1 MKKDCFYDETIQDY
15 IFNVENEEMNNREK
29 ISERRDYFEKRAL
42 EFAEK
47 NSKVRLKKSADWI
60 ESVISNSNYDL
71 SNSETLTDIFQRI
84 TEQTGIPQSAV
95 STYLNRNFALDNVYN
110 EYIAGS
116 EDNSTMPEATPE
128 PEF

>member
-60 ESVISNSNYDL
+60 ESVISNNNYDL

-84 TEQTGIPQSAV
+84 TEQTGIPQG
-95 STYLNRNFALDNVYN
+95 Y
-110 EYIAGS
+110 
-116 EDNSTMPEATPE
+116 
-128 PEF
+128 

>member
-1 MKKDCFYDETIQDY
+1 
-15 IFNVENEEMNNREK
+15 MNNKEK

-60 ESVISNSNYDL
+60 ESVISNYDL
-71 SNSETLTDIFQRI
+71 SSSENLSDIFQRI
-84 TEQTGIPQSAV
+84 TEQTDIPQSSV
-95 STYLNRNFALDNVYN
+95 STYLDRNFALDNVYN
-110 EYIAGS
+110 QYIAGS
-116 EDNSTMPEATPE
+116 EDNSTMPEPTPE